1 MVIGVFYFLKK
12 EGRGVSALAKQKLT
26 LAFIAIALVLA
37 IAGYLLQGTSLA
49 WFAVSGEVEA
59 NGMTLSANVPANLI
73 ISKTA
78 EGLISNAGFLVE
90 FKDSDGRDEM
100 IAVTRDENYTPTYLK
115 RLVSHYAIDATT
127 GLLKD
132 GLDGE
137 LEFEAVEAS
146 ENSKYYVDYVVY
158 VASAY
163 APLNA
168 TSLTATISMPT
179 EVDAFTP
186 YHNAASIDF
195 YVGEVSLDGYRGT
208 TSVATKAEVELLDA
222 PQTIPLNTG
231 GEYIKV
237 IMRCY
242 FDGALTDS
250 ASGKAYVNTRTVGVE
265 SIALGIDFKAVGDN

>member
-1 MVIGVFYFLKK
+1 MVIGVFYFFGKG
-12 EGRGVSALAKQKLT
+12 GRGVSALAKQKLT

-186 YHNAASIDF
+186 YHNFCRIKRLSIDITC
-195 YVGEVSLDGYRGT
+195 GIGKPYRLPRT
-208 TSVATKAEVELLDA
+208 TRITNTLRAYIPRVDNLNSILVCVPYLSN
-222 PQTIPLNTG
+222 TILRNADIT
-231 GEYIKV
+231 
-237 IMRCY
+237 
-242 FDGALTDS
+242 
-250 ASGKAYVNTRTVGVE
+250 
-265 SIALGIDFKAVGDN
+265 